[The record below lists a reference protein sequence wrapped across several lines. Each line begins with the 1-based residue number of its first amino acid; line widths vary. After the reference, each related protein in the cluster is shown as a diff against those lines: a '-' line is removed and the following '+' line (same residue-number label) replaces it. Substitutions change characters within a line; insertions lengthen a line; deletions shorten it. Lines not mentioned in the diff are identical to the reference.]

1 MWVSGGV
8 VGRWRSVG
16 RGRVLSP
23 GILCLPP
30 VGLENVFFLVFYYI
44 LWQNRLPPGGTKFT
58 TRWVGVVVVG

>member
-30 VGLENVFFLVFYYI
+30 VGLENVFSLCFIVFCGKTGF
-44 LWQNRLPPGGTKFT
+44 PPGGTKFT